1 MIVPMKK
8 VSLVVLERERE
19 AALEKLRE
27 AGVVHLKKKN
37 ISTEIPLDLYIRQV
51 KNRQAQGILN
61 KYTVKKETPE
71 PFMNF
76 ESAGAPTGE
85 DFAEHVIAMVEEKE
99 LFRKQ
104 MAPLIEDRRRVEDWG
119 DFEPSDFAYLGENN
133 VNLYLYKFPSQIFR
147 RMVNKTDFI
156 IVFQDKRWVKALAV
170 GEKIP
175 GMEPFA
181 PPEYSLSEISSQ
193 IDSLYHRIGNID
205 DKLAE
210 LAQHKGI
217 LETESN
223 KILEEIEY
231 VIARD
236 GMETPAD
243 VPEEISITGLSGFV
257 PDDKIAILINLA
269 VENCWTLAWDD
280 PGTEDRPPTI
290 LRNRPA
296 VRIIQPLFSMLG
308 TLPGYW
314 EYDIS
319 MSYMFFLCIFFAMIL
334 GDAVYGI
341 IIFTI
346 GFTIGLISKKKNG
359 QFPDAAKLLMLLATC
374 TIVWGCISGSWSAI
388 PASRLPRVLRML
400 IIPPLNDT
408 GPLAEFPLFLRKIFN
423 LPEKVPV
430 DKMKTQWN
438 IQFLCF
444 TIGMFQLVWARGK
457 NIRKELPSLTA
468 LAQTGWLVIVIGIYF
483 IVLFIL
489 LRIAL
494 PSFVIWLIAGG
505 FTLNIV
511 FSEQRGGNF
520 LKNIGKSFS
529 NIIPIILK
537 TIGCFGDIVSYIR
550 LFAVGMAGSIIVQT
564 INSMAIP
571 QEGLGSF
578 GLTFILRLFSTLLIL
593 VFAHSLHLAIN
604 ALSVIV
610 HGLRL
615 NLLEYAGNHL
625 DIGWSG
631 YKYNPFAFRQMK

>member
-19 AALEKLRE
+19 ITLDKLRE

-37 ISTEIPLDLYIRQV
+37 VSTEIPLDLYVRQV
-51 KNRQAQGILN
+51 KNRQALGILN
-61 KYTVKKETPE
+61 RYPVKKESPE
-71 PFMNF
+71 PFTDF
-76 ESAGAPTGE
+76 VPAGA
-85 DFAEHVIAMVEEKE
+85 DFAEYVISMIEEKE

-104 MAPLIEDRRRVEDWG
+104 MAPLIDDRRRVEEWG
-119 DFEPSDFAYLGENN
+119 DFEPSDFAFLSGHNI
-133 VNLYLYKFPSQIFR
+133 NLHLYKLPSQIFK
-147 RMVNKTDFI
+147 RMLNKANFI
-156 IVFQDKRWVKALAV
+156 VVFRDRRWVRALAV

-175 GMEPFA
+175 GLEPFI
-181 PPEYSLSEISSQ
+181 PPEHSLSEINSQ
-193 IDSLYHRIGNID
+193 IDSLFHRIENID
-205 DKLAE
+205 NKLADMARYKKIVE
-210 LAQHKGI
+210 AENNQ
-217 LETESN
+217 
-223 KILEEIEY
+223 ILEEIEY
-231 VIARD
+231 VSARD

-243 VPEEISITGLSGFV
+243 VPGEISITGLSGFV
-257 PDDKIAILINLA
+257 PHDKIETLVKLA
-269 VENCWTLAWDD
+269 VENAWLLAWDD
-280 PGTEDRPPTI
+280 PVPEDRPPTI
-290 LRNRPA
+290 LRNNKA

-314 EYDIS
+314 ECDIS
-319 MSYMFFLCIFFAMIL
+319 MSYMVFLCIFFAMIL

-341 IIFTI
+341 IIFTM
-346 GFTIGLISKKKNG
+346 GLAFGIISKKKKG
-359 QFPDAAKLLMLLATC
+359 EFPDAAKLLMLLASC
-374 TIVWGCISGSWSAI
+374 TVIWGCLSGSWFAI
-388 PASRLPRVLRML
+388 PVSALPRVLQML

-423 LPEKVPV
+423 LPETVPV

-457 NIRKELPSLTA
+457 NIRKCLPSLAA
-468 LAQTGWLVIVIGIYF
+468 LAQAGWLFIVIGIYF
-483 IVLFIL
+483 VVLFIL
-489 LRIAL
+489 LRITL
-494 PSFVIWLIAGG
+494 PSFVLWLIAGG
-505 FTLNIV
+505 FAFILV

-537 TIGCFGDIVSYIR
+537 AIGCFGDIVSYIR

-578 GLTFILRLFSTLLIL
+578 GLGFILRLFSTLLIL

-625 DIGWSG
+625 EIGWSG
-631 YKYNPFAFRQMK
+631 YKYNPFALKRKI